1 MFRGPIA
8 RVLSIE
14 CNTDSSD
21 AQVGGLI
28 FLVWCDKVPM
38 NAESNK
44 IKDTFVEILIPLM
57 GKLCDL
63 GVFYTR
69 DLARVMR
76 LALFFTSQQPTWIM
90 LSWPLLCVQ
99 W

>member
-1 MFRGPIA
+1 MAP
-8 RVLSIE
+8 VLSIE

-38 NAESNK
+38 NAESIK
-44 IKDTFVEILIPLM
+44 IKDMFVEILIPSI
-57 GKLCDL
+57 GKLCDP
-63 GVFYTR
+63 GVFYTSNV
-69 DLARVMR
+69 ARVMW

-90 LSWPLLCVQ
+90 LSWPFLCVQ
-99 W
+99 

>member
-1 MFRGPIA
+1 
-8 RVLSIE
+8 
-14 CNTDSSD
+14 
-21 AQVGGLI
+21 
-28 FLVWCDKVPM
+28 M

-44 IKDTFVEILIPLM
+44 IKDTFVEILIPLI

-76 LALFFTSQQPTWIM
+76 LALFFTSQQPT
-90 LSWPLLCVQ
+90 
-99 W
+99 

>member
-1 MFRGPIA
+1 MA

-14 CNTDSSD
+14 CNTDLSD

-44 IKDTFVEILIPLM
+44 IKDTFVEILIPLI
-57 GKLCDL
+57 GKRCDL

-69 DLARVMR
+69 DLGRMVG